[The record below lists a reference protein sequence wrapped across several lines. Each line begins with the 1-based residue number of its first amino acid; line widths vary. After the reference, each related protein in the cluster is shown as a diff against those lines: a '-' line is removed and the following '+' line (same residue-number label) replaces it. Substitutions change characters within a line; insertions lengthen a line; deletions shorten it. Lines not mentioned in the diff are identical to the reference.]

1 MSLAF
6 FNQDAKIYRITCKST
21 WRTFTQIWLYFKC
34 IVCVFNQYF
43 IMSRVNSYK
52 MMGHCINFASIL
64 MRKDFLPF
72 FFQSRLIILI
82 ILLLICLSICNY
94 MNFYFFT
101 YLLLL
106 VQNHWSNLNQ
116 TWHKDLWDNDHPF
129 SSWWCI
135 NDFIMK
141 LPKFVCFT
149 EPKCWFIIA
158 LLKPAFW

>member
-6 FNQDAKIYRITCKST
+6 FNQDAKIYRITCKSP
-21 WRTFTQIWLYFKC
+21 WRTFTEIWLYFKC

-72 FFQSRLIILI
+72 FFQSRLTILI
-82 ILLLICLSICNY
+82 TLLLICLSICNY
-94 MNFYFFT
+94 IIFISLHIFYFLFRI
-101 YLLLL
+101 
-106 VQNHWSNLNQ
+106 NQ